1 MYKYEFVRIELK
13 RFSLKELKTKQ
24 DYHKIIEENAK
35 KGWRLVQIVT
45 PPTGIYGSATH
56 YELIFEKEV

>member
-13 RFSLKELKTKQ
+13 KFSLKELKPKQ
-24 DYHKIIEENAK
+24 DHHAIIEQYAK
-35 KGWRLVQIVT
+35 AGWRLVQILT